1 MHNADLDSAKPY
13 VWARSPFLEWSA
25 FLNPQRIENGLKKLN
40 DEQKEAWRGGMEDPI
55 NYAQGL
61 SSPRLIKSHLP
72 LSMLPPTLLDT
83 CKVIYVCRHPM
94 DVCVSY
100 FYHTGMTI
108 CFCPMKT
115 VKVVRNVCNT
125 VGRICNFAGFKENF
139 TFQLKPRFALFE
151 VSAIIKSQKIWY

>member
-83 CKVIYVCRHPM
+83 CKVIYVSRHPM

-115 VKVVRNVCNT
+115 VKVVRNVCNA
-125 VGRICNFAGFKENF
+125 NN
-139 TFQLKPRFALFE
+139 Q
-151 VSAIIKSQKIWY
+151 